1 MRNVILT
8 LLLTCSS
15 TASAAELSGY
25 VAGEGTLFI
34 EEPLHDEQK
43 KNAASIAGQVEYYHE
58 FEGGSSFTT
67 TIFGRAD
74 TADSERTHADL
85 REFNFLYLGSGWEA
99 KIGVSKVY
107 WGVTE
112 FSHLVDIVNQTDGV
126 ESIDGEEKMGQP
138 MLHLSIPASVGT
150 FDFFVLPGF
159 RERTFVG
166 KKGRLRFPLVVDT
179 SLAAYESPDEERHV
193 DYAFRYSHSIGNWE
207 IGLSHFTG
215 TGREPL
221 LIYTETGS
229 APVLRPYY
237 QLIDQ
242 TGIELQLMAGDWI
255 WKLESIYR
263 HSAQDDY
270 TAVDGGF
277 EYNFYNILDSGA
289 DVGAIVEYLYDSRG
303 DKAPTPYNHDLTL
316 GLRLTFNDVD
326 STDLLF
332 GFVQD
337 VTTTARAI
345 IVEGSTRFGNSVKA
359 TLEGGAFLDAPNSD
373 PFYGFRNDSYIKL
386 ELAKYF

>member
-1 MRNVILT
+1 MI
-8 LLLTCSS
+8 
-15 TASAAELSGY
+15 
-25 VAGEGTLFI
+25 
-34 EEPLHDEQK
+34 
-43 KNAASIAGQVEYYHE
+43 
-58 FEGGSSFTT
+58 
-67 TIFGRAD
+67 
-74 TADSERTHADL
+74 
-85 REFNFLYLGSGWEA
+85 
-99 KIGVSKVY
+99 
-107 WGVTE
+107 
-112 FSHLVDIVNQTDGV
+112 
-126 ESIDGEEKMGQP
+126 
-138 MLHLSIPASVGT
+138 
-150 FDFFVLPGF
+150 
-159 RERTFVG
+159 
-166 KKGRLRFPLVVDT
+166 VDT
-179 SLAAYESPDEERHV
+179 SLATYESPDEERHV

-221 LIYTETGS
+221 LVYTETDS

-337 VTTTARAI
+337 VTTSARAI

-359 TLEGGAFLDAPNSD
+359 TLEGGAFFDAPNSD